1 MNDKF
6 TFELVGWDELVDE
19 LRLLPDNVKK
29 NGINNVLKKE
39 SKAVE
44 TRAKQL
50 VRKETGRLESFI
62 AAKKR
67 RMRGNAFVK
76 YTVGVLKGE
85 RPQPKRKRFLGRL
98 VKNPKFGKQQ
108 EGAFYA
114 PFIEFG
120 TSRIPEKSYLRKA
133 LEEVS
138 PNTISGIV
146 SNVKNEINASLKRHN
161 ARAKKRAAK

>member
-50 VRKETGRLESFI
+50 VRKETGRLESVI
-62 AAKKR
+62 TAKKR

-76 YTVGVLKGE
+76 YTVGVPKG
-85 RPQPKRKRFLGRL
+85 QNRKDRS
-98 VKNPKFGKQQ
+98 
-108 EGAFYA
+108 GAFYA

-133 LEEVS
+133 LEETAPGITS
-138 PNTISGIV
+138 AIV